1 MRKEKEKE
9 GEEEEEEEEKE
20 EEEKEEEGEGEGGRR
35 RRRRKEKEEYEEKNQ
50 CNIHFMTD
58 PLTPLPSPSLPSLHP
73 PLQQTSSK
81 STFSFSGF
89 VSSNLMMS

>member
-1 MRKEKEKE
+1 M
-9 GEEEEEEEEKE
+9 GGGGGKE
-20 EEEKEEEGEGEGGRR
+20 EGKGEGGGGGGGGGEGGGRR
-35 RRRRKEKEEYEEKNQ
+35 RRRRKEKEKEEYEEKNQ